1 MSEKPY
7 YGSERTPPKVFEFEE
22 NLKRFFEDYRMV
34 DELPIITGKLHPT
47 VYQEI
52 LDLETRLWEQNQHE
66 LGAFKYHL
74 NVGENLGQASI
85 GYEEARRG
93 FLLSYVYGICSTYLE
108 RIGFQSFRESWTG
121 INYKLA
127 MTGFHHSNETGW
139 WLNWADKNSVN
150 VEHNHPSTLTSVVYV
165 KNSTLAPTYF
175 YKDGEIV
182 YTHRGQD
189 GDIVLF
195 PGWLNHSVGKIEE
208 DGIRVTAALNIN
220 LLNRS
225 NPAYGIEGE
234 SKYIML

>member
-85 GYEEARRG
+85 GYEEARP
-93 FLLSYVYGICSTYLE
+93 
-108 RIGFQSFRESWTG
+108 RIFTILRIWNLQHILR
-121 INYKLA
+121 
-127 MTGFHHSNETGW
+127 
-139 WLNWADKNSVN
+139 
-150 VEHNHPSTLTSVVYV
+150 
-165 KNSTLAPTYF
+165 
-175 YKDGEIV
+175 
-182 YTHRGQD
+182 THRVSIFSRKLDRHKLQTGYD
-189 GDIVLF
+189 WI
-195 PGWLNHSVGKIEE
+195 S
-208 DGIRVTAALNIN
+208 
-220 LLNRS
+220 S
-225 NPAYGIEGE
+225 
-234 SKYIML
+234 